1 MTRELKNSEYSY
13 KTAREIII
21 GGIRGWKTRL
31 KLREKKHQAIYRPA
45 HKTVRTRE
53 RKKLLSRENWYKN
66 EEQNQEQ
73 ENRTGE
79 QDHHG
84 KDRTLRCSW
93 PPRGSPSPG
102 NPTCGEQKNNQKP
115 ENNPKAVM
123 FVPYT
128 HGSVLIK
135 KLRENEEKIAK
146 FTKHKIK
153 LVERAGIKL
162 QDVLTKSNP
171 WKGEDC
177 QRTNCLLCHT
187 KNKTEKNKTQDC
199 YKRNLVYETRC
210 LTCKQVEHKKIENM
224 DFTEQENY

>member
-1 MTRELKNSEYSY
+1 
-13 KTAREIII
+13 
-21 GGIRGWKTRL
+21 
-31 KLREKKHQAIYRPA
+31 
-45 HKTVRTRE
+45 
-53 RKKLLSRENWYKN
+53 
-66 EEQNQEQ
+66 
-73 ENRTGE
+73 
-79 QDHHG
+79 
-84 KDRTLRCSW
+84 
-93 PPRGSPSPG
+93 
-102 NPTCGEQKNNQKP
+102 
-115 ENNPKAVM
+115 M

-187 KNKTEKNKTQDC
+187 KNETEKNKTQDC